1 MIFHNKAGQAMNLAS
16 NLTLRELAEMGVE
29 LTISEKVDPK
39 HELWMADDLKAQP
52 SEKPREHTH

>member
-29 LTISEKVDPK
+29 LTISEKVDPT
-39 HELWMADDLKAQP
+39 HELWMADDLKIKAT
-52 SEKPREHTH
+52 EKQRVHTH